1 MSRTAPYR
9 MAFHSVSELAR
20 RQGYG
25 LIVTN
30 GKTWL
35 IRGLSWRSMRTEDVA
50 AYLYANELKKAASEA
65 KNEPNGALNRQK
77 TFEVCL

>member
-1 MSRTAPYR
+1 MSKSQPTRL
-9 MAFHSVSELAR
+9 AFFTVSELAR
-20 RQGYG
+20 RQGYS

-50 AYLYANELKKAASEA
+50 AYLAANELRKAASEA
-65 KNEPNGALNRQK
+65 KNDINTNER
-77 TFEVCL
+77 

>member
-1 MSRTAPYR
+1 MSKSQPTRL
-9 MAFHSVSELAR
+9 AFYTVSELAR

-50 AYLYANELKKAASEA
+50 AYLAANELRKAASEV
-65 KNEPNGALNRQK
+65 KNDINTDER
-77 TFEVCL
+77 

>member
-1 MSRTAPYR
+1 MNSKPSKSQPTRL
-9 MAFHSVSELAR
+9 AFFTVSELAR
-20 RQGYG
+20 RQGYA

-50 AYLYANELKKAASEA
+50 AYLAANELRKAASEA
-65 KNEPNGALNRQK
+65 KNDINTNER
-77 TFEVCL
+77 

>member
-1 MSRTAPYR
+1 MSKSQPTRL
-9 MAFHSVSELAR
+9 AFYTVSELAR

-50 AYLYANELKKAASEA
+50 AYLYAKEPRKAASEA
-65 KNEPNGALNRQK
+65 KNNINTDEQ
-77 TFEVCL
+77 

>member
-1 MSRTAPYR
+1 MSKSQPTRL
-9 MAFHSVSELAR
+9 AFFTVSELAR

-50 AYLYANELKKAASEA
+50 AYLAAKEPRKAASEA
-65 KNEPNGALNRQK
+65 KNDINTNEQ
-77 TFEVCL
+77 

>member
-1 MSRTAPYR
+1 MSKTAPHR
-9 MAFHSVSELAR
+9 MAFYTVSELAR

-50 AYLYANELKKAASEA
+50 AFLYANEPRKAPSEA
-65 KNEPNGALNRQK
+65 KNDVEQPNTA
-77 TFEVCL
+77 EA

>member
-1 MSRTAPYR
+1 MSKSQPTRL
-9 MAFHSVSELAR
+9 AFFTVSELAR

-50 AYLYANELKKAASEA
+50 AYLAANDPRKAPSEA
-65 KNEPNGALNRQK
+65 KNESNGGEDTPNTA
-77 TFEVCL
+77 VI

>member
-1 MSRTAPYR
+1 MSKSQPTRL
-9 MAFHSVSELAR
+9 AFYTVSELAR

-50 AYLYANELKKAASEA
+50 AYLYANELRKAASEA
-65 KNEPNGALNRQK
+65 KNDINTNER
-77 TFEVCL
+77 